1 MKKNFSL
8 IASRFR
14 VAVCG
19 AAVTAL
25 IIVAFSVSQLF
36 AATAPQSVLQILSQN
51 VVCGSLRY
59 VPFETTGASGT
70 KTAVGKNLPQSRSYG
85 LGSTCISGTQCGES
99 GECVASVKA
108 LCGCPK
114 TSLWRKGRQ
123 VVTSNLPM
131 GTAIATFDTNGNY
144 SGHATILIGLRSD
157 GSIDCWS
164 QNWPAG
170 TQCLSRH
177 SIAKTGK
184 GSVTDSAAYYEI
196 AN

>member
-1 MKKNFSL
+1 MTKNISL

-19 AAVTAL
+19 AIITAM
-25 IIVAFSVSQLF
+25 IIFAFSVSQLL

-51 VVCGSLRY
+51 VVCGGLRY
-59 VPFETTGASGT
+59 VPFETTSANGS
-70 KTAVGKNLPQSRSYG
+70 KTVVGKNLPQSRPYR

-114 TSLWRKGRQ
+114 TSSWRKGRQ

-131 GTAIATFDTNGNY
+131 GTAIATFDTNSSY

-177 SIAKTGK
+177 VITKTGK
-184 GSVTDSAAYYEI
+184 GGVTDSAAYYEI
-196 AN
+196 TY